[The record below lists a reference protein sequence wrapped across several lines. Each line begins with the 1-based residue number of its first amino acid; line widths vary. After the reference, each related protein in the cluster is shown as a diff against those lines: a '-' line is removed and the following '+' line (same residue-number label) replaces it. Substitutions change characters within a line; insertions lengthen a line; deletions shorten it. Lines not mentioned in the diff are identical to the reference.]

1 MISAESKEL
10 LQDFE
15 KRMRFVNL
23 IKYWL
28 QRSKPTEIR
37 ELLHNDDDKT
47 DNLILM
53 VMVFIMDSTLRYGE
67 RCTKQDITAFLRELA
82 DVYDYEPESAKIL
95 ADYIITDVLQSNGK
109 VRSFDTFYN
118 SDEQFRDQ
126 RSLIL
131 LEQQSGS
138 YVLTNEA
145 YEFLFRTKEID
156 SELDFSVNR
165 FKLQEFIK
173 RGNYGKALR
182 ESRELVSRVRNL
194 KTRMDDF
201 MLRCRTNI
209 SEVSID
215 EYEEIVTQVKDSF
228 EDENKQL
235 SDIRTLVSAKL
246 QAIAD
251 AQINTDE
258 NIGQTEQEI
267 REILENIDTV
277 ISEQS
282 RVFNQKFSLSE
293 LYADLLDD
301 SFSYLQAGRFDLEQ
315 ELLLPLQKMQL
326 QDTRNVGKLFAPL
339 YRPIFSHM
347 FGIDLF
353 YSRQNAIREGN
364 RDDGIDIIS
373 DDNAETAA
381 DIRNKRYVEIIREL
395 LTFADKNS
403 IFCFSDY
410 LAVVPKEQVQEQI
423 REKSLPDVML
433 KLYGLGEID
442 IAGWR
447 AEQHD
452 IIVPVGE
459 FDLSY
464 CLSELPIELVQM
476 QTILIQKLDE
486 VITLSDETGN
496 SIKINKYF
504 PHSQF
509 TFSHNPIN
517 KSNRNFFYFISFIN
531 TSNDN
536 FHLECISS
544 IFNVFYQILK
554 YIFFKKSI
562 TSS

>member
-1 MISAESKEL
+1 MISAESKDL

-28 QRSKPTEIR
+28 QRSKPREIQ
-37 ELLHNDDDKT
+37 ELLHGDDDKI

-82 DVYDYEPESAKIL
+82 DVYDYEPESAKTL
-95 ADYIITDVLQSNGK
+95 ADYIVTDVLQSNGK

-118 SDEQFRDQ
+118 SDAQFRDQ

-131 LEQQSGS
+131 IEQKSGS

-215 EYEEIVTQVKDSF
+215 EYEEIVAQVRDSF

-246 QAIAD
+246 QAIVD
-251 AQINTDE
+251 AQINKND

-267 REILENIDTV
+267 REILENVDTV

-282 RVFNQKFSLSE
+282 HVFNQKFSLSE
-293 LYADLLDD
+293 LYANLLDD

-315 ELLLPLQKMQL
+315 EILLPLQKMRL
-326 QDTRNVGKLFAPL
+326 QDSENVGKLFTPL
-339 YRPIFSHM
+339 YCPSFPHL
-347 FGIDLF
+347 FGLDFF
-353 YSRQNAIREGN
+353 YSRQNAIRESS
-364 RDDGIDIIS
+364 RDDGIDIVNE
-373 DDNAETAA
+373 DNTETAA
-381 DIRNKRYVEIIREL
+381 DIRNKRYVEIIKEL
-395 LTFADKNS
+395 LSFADQNA
-403 IFCFSDY
+403 IFRFSDY
-410 LAVVPKEQVQEQI
+410 LQSVSKEQLQKQLQ
-423 REKSLPDVML
+423 EKSLPGVML
-433 KLYGLGEID
+433 KLYGMGEID
-442 IAGWR
+442 IEGWR
-447 AEQHD
+447 SAQHN
-452 IIVPVGE
+452 IIEPVGE

-464 CLSELPIELVQM
+464 CLSELPKELVQM
-476 QTILIQKLDE
+476 QMILIHKLE
-486 VITLSDETGN
+486 EMITLSDGMEH
-496 SIKINKYF
+496 SIRINDFKIEV
-504 PHSQF
+504 
-509 TFSHNPIN
+509 
-517 KSNRNFFYFISFIN
+517 R
-531 TSNDN
+531 
-536 FHLECISS
+536 
-544 IFNVFYQILK
+544 
-554 YIFFKKSI
+554 
-562 TSS
+562 

>member
-53 VMVFIMDSTLRYGE
+53 VMVFIMDSTLQYGE

-82 DVYDYEPESAKIL
+82 DVYDYEPESAKML
-95 ADYIITDVLQSNGK
+95 TDYIITDVLQSNGK

-215 EYEEIVTQVKDSF
+215 EYEEIVSQIKDSF

-251 AQINTDE
+251 TQINTDE

-293 LYADLLDD
+293 IYADLLDD

-326 QDTRNVGKLFAPL
+326 QDSKNVGKLFAPF
-339 YRPIFSHM
+339 YRPIFPHV
-347 FGIDLF
+347 FGIDFF
-353 YSRQNAIREGN
+353 YSRQNAIREST
-364 RDDGIDIIS
+364 RDDSIDIVS

-381 DIRNKRYVEIIREL
+381 DIRNKRYVEIIRGL
-395 LTFADKNS
+395 LNFADKNS

-410 LAVVPKEQVQEQI
+410 LAVVPKEQVQEQL

-442 IAGWR
+442 VAGWR

-464 CLSELPIELVQM
+464 CLSELPKELVQM
-476 QTILIQKLDE
+476 QTMLIQRLDGI
-486 VITLSDETGN
+486 ITISDEAGN
-496 SIKINKYF
+496 SIKMN
-504 PHSQF
+504 
-509 TFSHNPIN
+509 
-517 KSNRNFFYFISFIN
+517 NFKI
-531 TSNDN
+531 
-536 FHLECISS
+536 E
-544 IFNVFYQILK
+544 VRR
-554 YIFFKKSI
+554 
-562 TSS
+562 

>member
-28 QRSKPTEIR
+28 QRSKPREIS
-37 ELLHNDDDKT
+37 ELLHNDDKT

-82 DVYDYEPESAKIL
+82 DVYDYEPESAKML
-95 ADYIITDVLQSNGK
+95 TNYIITDVLQSNGK

-215 EYEEIVTQVKDSF
+215 EYEEIVSQIKDSF

-251 AQINTDE
+251 AQINTDK

-339 YRPIFSHM
+339 YRPIFPHM
-347 FGIDLF
+347 FGIDFF
-353 YSRQNAIREGN
+353 YSRQNAIRESN
-364 RDDGIDIIS
+364 RDDGIDIVS
-373 DDNAETAA
+373 DENAETAA
-381 DIRNKRYVEIIREL
+381 DIRNKRYVEIIRGL

-410 LAVVPKEQVQEQI
+410 LAAVPKEQVQEQL

-433 KLYGLGEID
+433 KLYGMGEID
-442 IAGWR
+442 VEDWR

-464 CLSELPIELVQM
+464 CLSELPKELVQM

-486 VITLSDETGN
+486 VITLLDAEGG
-496 SIKINKYF
+496 SIKIN
-504 PHSQF
+504 
-509 TFSHNPIN
+509 
-517 KSNRNFFYFISFIN
+517 NFKIEVIR
-531 TSNDN
+531 
-536 FHLECISS
+536 
-544 IFNVFYQILK
+544 
-554 YIFFKKSI
+554 
-562 TSS
+562 

>member
-1 MISAESKEL
+1 MISAESKEI

-67 RCTKQDITAFLRELA
+67 RCTKQDITAFLQELA
-82 DVYDYEPESAKIL
+82 DVYDYEPESAKLL
-95 ADYIITDVLQSNGK
+95 ADYIVTDVLQSGGK
-109 VRSFDTFYN
+109 VRLFDTFQ
-118 SDEQFRDQ
+118 SGDEDFRDQ
-126 RSLIL
+126 SSLIL

-156 SELDFSVNR
+156 NELDFSVNR

-215 EYEEIVTQVKDSF
+215 EYEEIVMQVRDSF

-235 SDIRTLVSAKL
+235 SDIRTLVSAKF

-251 AQINTDE
+251 AQVNLND

-282 RVFNQKFSLSE
+282 CVFNQKFSLSE
-293 LYADLLDD
+293 LYANLLDD

-326 QDTRNVGKLFAPL
+326 QDSKNVGKLFAPL
-339 YRPIFSHM
+339 YRPSFPHL
-347 FGIDLF
+347 FGIDFF
-353 YSRQNAIREGN
+353 YSRQNTIKETS
-364 RDDGIDIIS
+364 RDDGIEIIS
-373 DDNAETAA
+373 EDNAETAA
-381 DIRNKRYVEIIREL
+381 DIRNRRYVEIIKGL
-395 LTFADKNS
+395 LSFANQNAV
-403 IFCFSDY
+403 FCFSDY
-410 LAVVPKEQVQEQI
+410 LASLSKEQLQEQLQ
-423 REKSLPDVML
+423 EKSLPDVML
-433 KLYGLGEID
+433 KLYGMGEID
-442 IAGWR
+442 VAGWR
-447 AEQHD
+447 SAQHD
-452 IIVPVGE
+452 IIEPVGE

-464 CLSELPIELVQM
+464 CLSELPQELVQM
-476 QTILIQKLDE
+476 QMILIHKLDD
-486 VITLSDETGN
+486 VITLSDNAGN
-496 SIKINKYF
+496 CIKIN
-504 PHSQF
+504 
-509 TFSHNPIN
+509 
-517 KSNRNFFYFISFIN
+517 NFKI
-531 TSNDN
+531 
-536 FHLECISS
+536 E
-544 IFNVFYQILK
+544 VK
-554 YIFFKKSI
+554 R
-562 TSS
+562 

>member
-1 MISAESKEL
+1 MISAESKDF

-28 QRSKPTEIR
+28 QRSKPPEIR

-67 RCTKQDITAFLRELA
+67 HCTKQDITVFLRELA
-82 DVYDYEPESAKIL
+82 DVYDYEPESAKML
-95 ADYIITDVLQSNGK
+95 ADYIVTDVLQSKGK
-109 VRSFDTFYN
+109 VRSFDTFY
-118 SDEQFRDQ
+118 SGDEQFRDQ

-251 AQINTDE
+251 AQITTDE

-315 ELLLPLQKMQL
+315 ELLIPMQKMQL
-326 QDTRNVGKLFAPL
+326 QYSKNLGKLFAPL
-339 YRPIFSHM
+339 YRPSFPHL
-347 FGIDLF
+347 FGLDFF
-353 YSRQNAIREGN
+353 YSRQNAIREIS
-364 RDDGIDIIS
+364 RDNGIDIDS
-373 DDNAETAA
+373 EDNAETAA
-381 DIRNKRYVEIIREL
+381 DIRNKRYVEIIKGL
-395 LTFADKNS
+395 LSFANQNA
-403 IFCFSDY
+403 IFSFSDY
-410 LAVVPKEQVQEQI
+410 IASVSKEQLQEQLQ
-423 REKSLPDVML
+423 EKSLPDVML
-433 KLYGLGEID
+433 KLYGMGEID
-442 IAGWR
+442 VAGWR

-452 IIVPVGE
+452 IIEPVGE

-464 CLSELPIELVQM
+464 CLSELPEELVQM
-476 QTILIQKLDE
+476 QSILIHKLDG
-486 VITLSDETGN
+486 VITLSDDAGN
-496 SIKINKYF
+496 RIKIN
-504 PHSQF
+504 
-509 TFSHNPIN
+509 
-517 KSNRNFFYFISFIN
+517 
-531 TSNDN
+531 D
-536 FHLECISS
+536 
-544 IFNVFYQILK
+544 FNIEVRR
-554 YIFFKKSI
+554 
-562 TSS
+562 

>member
-1 MISAESKEL
+1 MISAESKDL

-28 QRSKPTEIR
+28 QRSKPREIN

-95 ADYIITDVLQSNGK
+95 TDYIVTDVLQSNGK

-118 SDEQFRDQ
+118 SDEQFKDQ

-215 EYEEIVTQVKDSF
+215 EYEEIVFQVKDSF

-315 ELLLPLQKMQL
+315 ELLLPMQKMHL
-326 QDTRNVGKLFAPL
+326 QDTRNIGKLFAPL

-347 FGIDLF
+347 FGIDFF
-353 YSRQNAIREGN
+353 YSRQNAIRESTK
-364 RDDGIDIIS
+364 DDGIDIVS

-381 DIRNKRYVEIIREL
+381 DIRNKRYVEIIRGL

-410 LAVVPKEQVQEQI
+410 LAVVPKEQVQEQL

-433 KLYGLGEID
+433 KLYGLGEINV
-442 IAGWR
+442 AGWR

-464 CLSELPIELVQM
+464 CLSELPEELIQM

-486 VITLSDETGN
+486 VITLLDAEDG
-496 SIKINKYF
+496 SIKM
-504 PHSQF
+504 
-509 TFSHNPIN
+509 
-517 KSNRNFFYFISFIN
+517 
-531 TSNDN
+531 ND
-536 FHLECISS
+536 
-544 IFNVFYQILK
+544 
-554 YIFFKKSI
+554 FKI
-562 TSS
+562 EVIR

>member
-95 ADYIITDVLQSNGK
+95 ADYIITDVLQSGGK
-109 VRSFDTFYN
+109 IRLFDTFH
-118 SDEQFRDQ
+118 SGDESFREQ
-126 RSLIL
+126 SSLIL

-215 EYEEIVTQVKDSF
+215 EYEEIVSQIKDSF

-251 AQINTDE
+251 AQINTDG

-326 QDTRNVGKLFAPL
+326 QDSKNVGKLFAPL
-339 YRPIFSHM
+339 YRPIFPHM
-347 FGIDLF
+347 FGIDFF

-364 RDDGIDIIS
+364 RDDGIDIVS
-373 DDNAETAA
+373 DENAETAA
-381 DIRNKRYVEIIREL
+381 DIRNKRYVEIIRGL

-410 LAVVPKEQVQEQI
+410 LAVVPKEQVQEQL

-442 IAGWR
+442 VAGWR

-464 CLSELPIELVQM
+464 CLSELPKELVQM
-476 QTILIQKLDE
+476 QTMLIQRLDGI
-486 VITLSDETGN
+486 ITISDEAGN
-496 SIKINKYF
+496 SIKMN
-504 PHSQF
+504 
-509 TFSHNPIN
+509 
-517 KSNRNFFYFISFIN
+517 NFKI
-531 TSNDN
+531 
-536 FHLECISS
+536 E
-544 IFNVFYQILK
+544 VRR
-554 YIFFKKSI
+554 
-562 TSS
+562 

>member
-1 MISAESKEL
+1 MISAESKDL

-28 QRSKPTEIR
+28 QRSKPREIS

-67 RCTKQDITAFLRELA
+67 RCTKQDVTAFLRKLA
-82 DVYDYEPESAKIL
+82 DVYDYEPESAKML
-95 ADYIITDVLQSNGK
+95 TDYIITDVLQSNGK

-131 LEQQSGS
+131 LEKQSGS

-326 QDTRNVGKLFAPL
+326 QDSKNVGKLFAPL
-339 YRPIFSHM
+339 YRPIFPHM
-347 FGIDLF
+347 FGIDFF
-353 YSRQNAIREGN
+353 YSRQNAIRESN
-364 RDDGIDIIS
+364 RDDGIDIES
-373 DDNAETAA
+373 EDNAETAA
-381 DIRNKRYVEIIREL
+381 DIRNKRYVEIIKGL
-395 LTFADKNS
+395 LSFADQNAV
-403 IFCFSDY
+403 FRFSDY
-410 LAVVPKEQVQEQI
+410 IASVSKEQLQEQLQ
-423 REKSLPDVML
+423 EKSLPDVML
-433 KLYGLGEID
+433 KLYGMGEID
-442 IAGWR
+442 VAGWR
-447 AEQHD
+447 SEQHD

-464 CLSELPIELVQM
+464 CLSELPEELIQM

-486 VITLSDETGN
+486 FITLSDDTGG
-496 SIKINKYF
+496 SIKM
-504 PHSQF
+504 
-509 TFSHNPIN
+509 
-517 KSNRNFFYFISFIN
+517 
-531 TSNDN
+531 ND
-536 FHLECISS
+536 
-544 IFNVFYQILK
+544 FNIEVRR
-554 YIFFKKSI
+554 
-562 TSS
+562 

>member
-82 DVYDYEPESAKIL
+82 DVYGYEPESAKML
-95 ADYIITDVLQSNGK
+95 TDYIVTDVLQSGGK
-109 VRSFDTFYN
+109 VRRFDTFD
-118 SDEQFRDQ
+118 SHEEEFREQG
-126 RSLIL
+126 SLIL
-131 LEQQSGS
+131 IEQQSGS

-209 SEVSID
+209 SEVAID
-215 EYEEIVTQVKDSF
+215 EYEEIIAQVKDSF

-251 AQINTDE
+251 SEIKKDE

-282 RVFNQKFSLSE
+282 RVFNQKFTLSE
-293 LYADLLDD
+293 LYAELLDD
-301 SFSYLQAGRFDLEQ
+301 SFSYSQVGRFDLEQ
-315 ELLLPLQKMQL
+315 ELLLPLQKMHL
-326 QDTRNVGKLFAPL
+326 KESKDIGKLFAPL
-339 YRPIFSHM
+339 YRPSFPNL
-347 FGIDLF
+347 FGLDFF
-353 YSRQNAIREGN
+353 YARQNVIRESSS
-364 RDDGIDIIS
+364 DDGIDIAS
-373 DDNAETAA
+373 EDTAENAA
-381 DIRNKRYVEIIREL
+381 DIRNKRNVDIIRGL
-395 LTFADKNS
+395 LSYAENKPV
-403 IFCFSDY
+403 FCFSEY
-410 LAVVPKEQVQEQI
+410 IESVPKEQLQYQLQ
-423 REKSLPDVML
+423 EKSLPDVML

-447 AEQHD
+447 SEQQD

-464 CLSELPIELVQM
+464 CLSELPEKLVQM
-476 QTILIQKLDE
+476 DSILIYKRDE
-486 VITLSDETGN
+486 VITLSDDAFG
-496 SIKINKYF
+496 SIKM
-504 PHSQF
+504 
-509 TFSHNPIN
+509 
-517 KSNRNFFYFISFIN
+517 
-531 TSNDN
+531 ND
-536 FHLECISS
+536 
-544 IFNVFYQILK
+544 FNIEVK
-554 YIFFKKSI
+554 R
-562 TSS
+562 

>member
-1 MISAESKEL
+1 MISAESKDL

-28 QRSKPTEIR
+28 QRSKPREIS

-67 RCTKQDITAFLRELA
+67 RCTKQDVTAFLRKLA
-82 DVYDYEPESAKIL
+82 DVYDYEPESAKML
-95 ADYIITDVLQSNGK
+95 TDYIITDVLQSNGK

-131 LEQQSGS
+131 LEKQSGS

-326 QDTRNVGKLFAPL
+326 QDSKNVGKLFAPL
-339 YRPIFSHM
+339 YRPIFPHM
-347 FGIDLF
+347 FGIDFF
-353 YSRQNAIREGN
+353 YSRQNAIRESN
-364 RDDGIDIIS
+364 RDDGIDIES
-373 DDNAETAA
+373 EDNAETAA
-381 DIRNKRYVEIIREL
+381 DIRNKRYVEIIKGL
-395 LTFADKNS
+395 LSFADQNAV
-403 IFCFSDY
+403 FRFSDY
-410 LAVVPKEQVQEQI
+410 IASVSKEQLQEQLQ
-423 REKSLPDVML
+423 EKSLPDVML
-433 KLYGLGEID
+433 KLYGMGEID
-442 IAGWR
+442 VAGWR
-447 AEQHD
+447 SEQHD

-464 CLSELPIELVQM
+464 CLSELPEELIQM

-486 VITLSDETGN
+486 VITLSDDTGG
-496 SIKINKYF
+496 SIKM
-504 PHSQF
+504 
-509 TFSHNPIN
+509 
-517 KSNRNFFYFISFIN
+517 
-531 TSNDN
+531 ND
-536 FHLECISS
+536 
-544 IFNVFYQILK
+544 FNIEVRR
-554 YIFFKKSI
+554 
-562 TSS
+562 

>member
-82 DVYDYEPESAKIL
+82 DVYDYEPESAKML
-95 ADYIITDVLQSNGK
+95 TDYIITDVLQSNGK

-251 AQINTDE
+251 DQINSDE
-258 NIGQTEQEI
+258 IIGQTEQEI

-301 SFSYLQAGRFDLEQ
+301 SFSYLQAGRFDLEH

-326 QDTRNVGKLFAPL
+326 QDTRNVGKLFASL

-347 FGIDLF
+347 FGIDFF

-364 RDDGIDIIS
+364 RDDGIDIVS

-381 DIRNKRYVEIIREL
+381 DIRNKRYVEIIRGL

-410 LAVVPKEQVQEQI
+410 LAAVPKEQVQEQ
-423 REKSLPDVML
+423 LML
-433 KLYGLGEID
+433 KLYGIGEID
-442 IAGWR
+442 VAGWR
-447 AEQHD
+447 SEQQN

-464 CLSELPIELVQM
+464 CLSELPKEFVQM
-476 QTILIQKLDE
+476 ESILIHKLDE
-486 VITLSDETGN
+486 VITLLDSAGG
-496 SIKINKYF
+496 SIKM
-504 PHSQF
+504 
-509 TFSHNPIN
+509 
-517 KSNRNFFYFISFIN
+517 
-531 TSNDN
+531 ND
-536 FHLECISS
+536 
-544 IFNVFYQILK
+544 
-554 YIFFKKSI
+554 FKI
-562 TSS
+562 EVRR

>member
-23 IKYWL
+23 VKYWL

-37 ELLHNDDDKT
+37 ELLHNDDGKT

-67 RCTKQDITAFLRELA
+67 RCTKQDIAAFLRELS
-82 DVYDYEPESAKIL
+82 DVYGYDPEAAEIL
-95 ADYIITDVLQSNGK
+95 TDYIVTDVLQSGGK
-109 VRSFDTFYN
+109 IRLFDTFHG

-126 RSLIL
+126 SSLIL
-131 LEQQSGS
+131 IEQKSGS

-156 SELDFSVNR
+156 SELDFSVSR

-173 RGNYGKALR
+173 RGNYSKALR

-215 EYEEIVTQVKDSF
+215 EYEEIVTQVRDSF

-246 QAIAD
+246 QSIAD
-251 AQINTDE
+251 AGISKND
-258 NIGQTEQEI
+258 NIGQIEREI

-282 RVFNQKFSLSE
+282 RVFNQKFTLSG
-293 LYADLLDD
+293 LYAELLDD
-301 SFSYLQAGRFDLEQ
+301 SFTYLQTNRFDLEQ
-315 ELLLPLQKMQL
+315 ELLFPLQKIQL
-326 QDTRNVGKLFAPL
+326 QNSQNIGKLFAPL
-339 YRPIFSHM
+339 YRPVLPHL
-347 FGIDLF
+347 FGLDFF
-353 YSRQNAIREGN
+353 YRRQNFIRECSK
-364 RDDGIDIIS
+364 DDSIDIGGEE
-373 DDNAETAA
+373 NAETAA
-381 DIRNKRYVEIIREL
+381 DIRNKRYVAIIRGL
-395 LTFADKNS
+395 LSYADRKN
-403 IFCFSDY
+403 IFCFSEY
-410 LAVVPKEQVQEQI
+410 LETIPQELLLEQLQE
-423 REKSLPDVML
+423 KALPDVML

-442 IAGWR
+442 VAGWR
-447 AEQHD
+447 LKQQSVM
-452 IIVPVGE
+452 VPIGE

-464 CLSELPIELVQM
+464 CLSVLPEELVQM
-476 QTILIQKLDE
+476 ETIVIHKLGDA
-486 VITLSDETGN
+486 VTFLDGSGR
-496 SIKINKYF
+496 SIKM
-504 PHSQF
+504 
-509 TFSHNPIN
+509 
-517 KSNRNFFYFISFIN
+517 
-531 TSNDN
+531 ND
-536 FHLECISS
+536 
-544 IFNVFYQILK
+544 
-554 YIFFKKSI
+554 FKVEVRK
-562 TSS
+562 

>member
-1 MISAESKEL
+1 MISAESKDL

-23 IKYWL
+23 IKYWM
-28 QRSKPTEIR
+28 QRSKPREIS
-37 ELLHNDDDKT
+37 ELLHYDDDKT

-95 ADYIITDVLQSNGK
+95 TDYIVIDVLQSNGK
-109 VRSFDTFYN
+109 VRSFDTFYS

-131 LEQQSGS
+131 LEEQSGS

-251 AQINTDE
+251 AQITTDE

-301 SFSYLQAGRFDLEQ
+301 SFFYLQAGRFDLEQ
-315 ELLLPLQKMQL
+315 ELLIPIQKMKL
-326 QDTRNVGKLFAPL
+326 QDSKNLGKLFAPL
-339 YRPIFSHM
+339 YRP
-347 FGIDLF
+347 LF
-353 YSRQNAIREGN
+353 PHLFALDFFYNRQNAIREST
-364 RDDGIDIIS
+364 RDDGVDIVS

-381 DIRNKRYVEIIREL
+381 DIRNKRYVEIIKGL
-395 LTFADKNS
+395 LSFANQNA
-403 IFCFSDY
+403 IFSFSDY
-410 LAVVPKEQVQEQI
+410 IASVSKEQLQEHLQ
-423 REKSLPDVML
+423 EKTLPDVML
-433 KLYGLGEID
+433 KLYGMGEID
-442 IAGWR
+442 VAGWR
-447 AEQHD
+447 AEQND
-452 IIVPVGE
+452 IIEPVGE

-464 CLSELPIELVQM
+464 CLSDLPEELVQM
-476 QTILIQKLDE
+476 QSILIHKLDG
-486 VITLSDETGN
+486 VITLSDDAGN
-496 SIKINKYF
+496 RIKIN
-504 PHSQF
+504 
-509 TFSHNPIN
+509 
-517 KSNRNFFYFISFIN
+517 
-531 TSNDN
+531 D
-536 FHLECISS
+536 
-544 IFNVFYQILK
+544 
-554 YIFFKKSI
+554 FKI
-562 TSS
+562 EVRR

>member
-1 MISAESKEL
+1 MISAESKEF

-23 IKYWL
+23 IKYWM
-28 QRSKPTEIR
+28 QRSKPREIS

-82 DVYDYEPESAKIL
+82 DVYGYESEAAKIL
-95 ADYIITDVLQSNGK
+95 TDYIVTDVLQSSGK
-109 VRSFDTFYN
+109 VRSFDTFY
-118 SDEQFRDQ
+118 SVDEQFRDQ

-131 LEQQSGS
+131 LERQSGS

-215 EYEEIVTQVKDSF
+215 EYEEIVAQVKDSF

-251 AQINTDE
+251 AQINQND
-258 NIGQTEQEI
+258 NIGKTEQEI

-282 RVFNQKFSLSE
+282 HVFNQKFSLSE
-293 LYADLLDD
+293 LYANLLDD
-301 SFSYLQAGRFDLEQ
+301 SFSYLQAGRFNLEQ
-315 ELLLPLQKMQL
+315 ELLLSLQKMQL
-326 QDTRNVGKLFAPL
+326 QDTKNLGKLFAPL
-339 YRPIFSHM
+339 YRPSFPHM
-347 FGIDLF
+347 FGLDFF
-353 YSRQNAIREGN
+353 YNRQNAIREN
-364 RDDGIDIIS
+364 SRDNGIDIES
-373 DDNAETAA
+373 EDNAETAA
-381 DIRNKRYVEIIREL
+381 DIRNKRYVDIIRGL

-410 LAVVPKEQVQEQI
+410 LEVVPKEQVQEQL

-433 KLYGLGEID
+433 KLYGMGEID
-442 IAGWR
+442 VSDWR
-447 AEQHD
+447 LKQQD

-464 CLSELPIELVQM
+464 CLSELPENLVQM
-476 QTILIQKLDE
+476 DSILIHKLNK
-486 VITLSDETGN
+486 VITLSDDTGG
-496 SIKINKYF
+496 SIKM
-504 PHSQF
+504 
-509 TFSHNPIN
+509 
-517 KSNRNFFYFISFIN
+517 
-531 TSNDN
+531 ND
-536 FHLECISS
+536 
-544 IFNVFYQILK
+544 FNIEVRR
-554 YIFFKKSI
+554 
-562 TSS
+562 

>member
-1 MISAESKEL
+1 MISQESKEL

-28 QRSKPTEIR
+28 QRSKPREIS

-67 RCTKQDITAFLRELA
+67 RCTKQDITAFLRELS

-131 LEQQSGS
+131 LEQQSGC

-173 RGNYGKALR
+173 RGNYNKALR

-215 EYEEIVTQVKDSF
+215 EYEEIVSQVKDSF

-326 QDTRNVGKLFAPL
+326 QDTKNVGKLFAPL

-347 FGIDLF
+347 FGIDFF
-353 YSRQNAIREGN
+353 YSRQNAIRESN
-364 RDDGIDIIS
+364 RDDGIDIVS

-381 DIRNKRYVEIIREL
+381 DIRNKRYVEIIRGL

-410 LAVVPKEQVQEQI
+410 LAVVPKEQVQEQL

-442 IAGWR
+442 VAGWR

-464 CLSELPIELVQM
+464 CLSELPKELVQM
-476 QTILIQKLDE
+476 QTMLIQRLDGI
-486 VITLSDETGN
+486 ITISDEAGN
-496 SIKINKYF
+496 SIKM
-504 PHSQF
+504 
-509 TFSHNPIN
+509 
-517 KSNRNFFYFISFIN
+517 
-531 TSNDN
+531 ND
-536 FHLECISS
+536 
-544 IFNVFYQILK
+544 
-554 YIFFKKSI
+554 FKI
-562 TSS
+562 EVIR

>member
-82 DVYDYEPESAKIL
+82 DVYDYEPESAKML
-95 ADYIITDVLQSNGK
+95 TDYIITDVLQSNGK

-347 FGIDLF
+347 FGIDFF

-364 RDDGIDIIS
+364 RDDGIDIVS

-381 DIRNKRYVEIIREL
+381 DIRNKRYVEIIRGL

-410 LAVVPKEQVQEQI
+410 LAAVPKEQVQEQL

-433 KLYGLGEID
+433 KLYGMGEID
-442 IAGWR
+442 VAGWR
-447 AEQHD
+447 TEQQD

-464 CLSELPIELVQM
+464 CLSELPKELVQM

-486 VITLSDETGN
+486 VITLLDAEGG
-496 SIKINKYF
+496 SIKMN
-504 PHSQF
+504 
-509 TFSHNPIN
+509 
-517 KSNRNFFYFISFIN
+517 NFKIEVIR
-531 TSNDN
+531 
-536 FHLECISS
+536 
-544 IFNVFYQILK
+544 
-554 YIFFKKSI
+554 
-562 TSS
+562 

>member
-1 MISAESKEL
+1 MISAGSKEL

-37 ELLHNDDDKT
+37 EILHNDDDKT

-53 VMVFIMDSTLRYGE
+53 VMVFIMDNTLRYGE
-67 RCTKQDITAFLRELA
+67 RCTKQDITVFLRELA
-82 DVYDYEPESAKIL
+82 DIYGYEPEEAKTL
-95 ADYIITDVLQSNGK
+95 TDYIVTDVL
-109 VRSFDTFYN
+109 
-118 SDEQFRDQ
+118 
-126 RSLIL
+126 
-131 LEQQSGS
+131 QSGS

-156 SELDFSVNR
+156 SELDFSVSR

-201 MLRCRTNI
+201 MLRCRINI

-215 EYEEIVTQVKDSF
+215 EYEDIVDQVRDSF
-228 EDENKQL
+228 ENENKQL
-235 SDIRTLVSAKL
+235 SDIRSLVSAKL
-246 QAIAD
+246 QAFAVAEIKED
-251 AQINTDE
+251 RQIC
-258 NIGQTEQEI
+258 QTEKEI
-267 REILENIDTV
+267 HEILENIDTV

-282 RVFNQKFSLSE
+282 RVFNQKFTLSE

-301 SFSYLQAGRFDLEQ
+301 SFSYLQAGHFDIEQ

-326 QDTRNVGKLFAPL
+326 KDSKDVGKLFAPL
-339 YRPIFSHM
+339 YRPEFPHL

-353 YSRQNAIREGN
+353 YRRQNSIREVS
-364 RDDGIDIIS
+364 RDDGIDITS
-373 DDNAETAA
+373 DDTAENVA
-381 DIRNKRYVEIIREL
+381 DIRNERYVEIIRGL
-395 LTFADKNS
+395 LSFAENRAV
-403 IFCFSDY
+403 FNFSEY
-410 LAVVPKEQVQEQI
+410 LDTVSKTQLHEQMQE
-423 REKSLPDVML
+423 KALPDVML

-447 AEQHD
+447 SAQHD

-464 CLSELPIELVQM
+464 CLSELPEESVQM
-476 QTILIQKLDE
+476 ESIMIYKLDN
-486 VITLSDETGN
+486 VITLSDHKGGHIEMN
-496 SIKINKYF
+496 DFKIEV
-504 PHSQF
+504 
-509 TFSHNPIN
+509 
-517 KSNRNFFYFISFIN
+517 RR
-531 TSNDN
+531 
-536 FHLECISS
+536 
-544 IFNVFYQILK
+544 
-554 YIFFKKSI
+554 
-562 TSS
+562 

>member
-28 QRSKPTEIR
+28 QRSKPREIN

-95 ADYIITDVLQSNGK
+95 TDYIVTDVLQSNGK

-118 SDEQFRDQ
+118 SDEQFKDQ

-277 ISEQS
+277 IS
-282 RVFNQKFSLSE
+282 
-293 LYADLLDD
+293 
-301 SFSYLQAGRFDLEQ
+301 
-315 ELLLPLQKMQL
+315 
-326 QDTRNVGKLFAPL
+326 T
-339 YRPIFSHM
+339 
-347 FGIDLF
+347 
-353 YSRQNAIREGN
+353 
-364 RDDGIDIIS
+364 
-373 DDNAETAA
+373 
-381 DIRNKRYVEIIREL
+381 
-395 LTFADKNS
+395 
-403 IFCFSDY
+403 
-410 LAVVPKEQVQEQI
+410 
-423 REKSLPDVML
+423 
-433 KLYGLGEID
+433 
-442 IAGWR
+442 
-447 AEQHD
+447 
-452 IIVPVGE
+452 
-459 FDLSY
+459 
-464 CLSELPIELVQM
+464 
-476 QTILIQKLDE
+476 
-486 VITLSDETGN
+486 
-496 SIKINKYF
+496 
-504 PHSQF
+504 
-509 TFSHNPIN
+509 
-517 KSNRNFFYFISFIN
+517 
-531 TSNDN
+531 
-536 FHLECISS
+536 
-544 IFNVFYQILK
+544 
-554 YIFFKKSI
+554 
-562 TSS
+562 

>member
-1 MISAESKEL
+1 MISAESKDL

-28 QRSKPTEIR
+28 QRSKPREIN

-95 ADYIITDVLQSNGK
+95 TDYIVTDVLQSNGK
-109 VRSFDTFYN
+109 VRSFDTFYS

-251 AQINTDE
+251 AQITTNE
-258 NIGQTEQEI
+258 NIGQTEKEI

-326 QDTRNVGKLFAPL
+326 QDSKNLGKLFAPL
-339 YRPIFSHM
+339 YRPSFPHL
-347 FGIDLF
+347 FGLDFF
-353 YSRQNAIREGN
+353 YSRQNAIREST
-364 RDDGIDIIS
+364 RDDGVDIVS
-373 DDNAETAA
+373 DDNAETTA
-381 DIRNKRYVEIIREL
+381 DIRNKRYVEIIKGL
-395 LTFADKNS
+395 LSFANQNAVFS
-403 IFCFSDY
+403 FSDY
-410 LAVVPKEQVQEQI
+410 IASVSKEQLQEQLL
-423 REKSLPDVML
+423 EKSLPDVML
-433 KLYGLGEID
+433 KLYGMGEID

-464 CLSELPIELVQM
+464 CLSELTEDLVQM
-476 QTILIQKLDE
+476 QTILIHKLDG
-486 VITLSDETGN
+486 VITLSDDAGN
-496 SIKINKYF
+496 RIKIN
-504 PHSQF
+504 
-509 TFSHNPIN
+509 
-517 KSNRNFFYFISFIN
+517 
-531 TSNDN
+531 D
-536 FHLECISS
+536 
-544 IFNVFYQILK
+544 
-554 YIFFKKSI
+554 FKI
-562 TSS
+562 EVRR

>member
-95 ADYIITDVLQSNGK
+95 ADYIITDVLQSGGK
-109 VRSFDTFYN
+109 IRLFDTFH
-118 SDEQFRDQ
+118 SGDESFREQ
-126 RSLIL
+126 SSLIL

-165 FKLQEFIK
+165 FKLHEFIK

-209 SEVSID
+209 YEVSID
-215 EYEEIVTQVKDSF
+215 EYEEIVSQIKDSF

-251 AQINTDE
+251 AQINTDG

-326 QDTRNVGKLFAPL
+326 QDSKNVGKLFAPL
-339 YRPIFSHM
+339 YRPIFPHM
-347 FGIDLF
+347 FGIDFF
-353 YSRQNAIREGN
+353 YSRQNAIRESN
-364 RDDGIDIIS
+364 RDDVIDIVS

-381 DIRNKRYVEIIREL
+381 DIRNKRYVEIIRGL
-395 LTFADKNS
+395 LTFAYKNS

-410 LAVVPKEQVQEQI
+410 LAAVPKEQVQEQL

-442 IAGWR
+442 VAGWR

-464 CLSELPIELVQM
+464 CLSELPKELVQM
-476 QTILIQKLDE
+476 QTMLIQRLDGI
-486 VITLSDETGN
+486 ITISDEAGN
-496 SIKINKYF
+496 SIKMN
-504 PHSQF
+504 
-509 TFSHNPIN
+509 
-517 KSNRNFFYFISFIN
+517 NFKI
-531 TSNDN
+531 
-536 FHLECISS
+536 E
-544 IFNVFYQILK
+544 VRR
-554 YIFFKKSI
+554 
-562 TSS
+562 

>member
-28 QRSKPTEIR
+28 QRSKPREIS

-67 RCTKQDITAFLRELA
+67 RCTKQDVTAFLRELA
-82 DVYDYEPESAKIL
+82 DVYDYEPESAKML
-95 ADYIITDVLQSNGK
+95 TDYIITDVLQSNGK

-194 KTRMDDF
+194 RTRMDDF

-326 QDTRNVGKLFAPL
+326 QDSKNVGKLFAPL
-339 YRPIFSHM
+339 HRPIFPHM
-347 FGIDLF
+347 FGIDFF
-353 YSRQNAIREGN
+353 YSRQNAIRESN
-364 RDDGIDIIS
+364 RDDGIDIES
-373 DDNAETAA
+373 EDNAETAA
-381 DIRNKRYVEIIREL
+381 DIRNKRYVEIIRGL

-410 LAVVPKEQVQEQI
+410 LAIVPKAQVQEQI

-464 CLSELPIELVQM
+464 CLSELPEELIQM

-486 VITLSDETGN
+486 VITLLDAEGG
-496 SIKINKYF
+496 SIKM
-504 PHSQF
+504 
-509 TFSHNPIN
+509 
-517 KSNRNFFYFISFIN
+517 
-531 TSNDN
+531 ND
-536 FHLECISS
+536 
-544 IFNVFYQILK
+544 
-554 YIFFKKSI
+554 FKI
-562 TSS
+562 EVIR

>member
-82 DVYDYEPESAKIL
+82 DVYDYEPESAKLL
-95 ADYIITDVLQSNGK
+95 ADYIVTDVLQSNGK
-109 VRSFDTFYN
+109 VRSFDTFY
-118 SDEQFRDQ
+118 SADERFRDQ
-126 RSLIL
+126 RSLII
-131 LEQQSGS
+131 LEQQNGS

-156 SELDFSVNR
+156 NELDFSVNR

-173 RGNYGKALR
+173 RGNYSKALR

-209 SEVSID
+209 SEVTED

-246 QAIAD
+246 QAITD
-251 AQINTDE
+251 AQIDQND
-258 NIGQTEQEI
+258 NIGQTEKEI

-282 RVFNQKFSLSE
+282 RVFNQKFTLSE
-293 LYADLLDD
+293 LYAELLDD
-301 SFSYLQAGRFDLEQ
+301 SFSYFQAGRFEFEQ
-315 ELLLPLQKMQL
+315 ELLLPLQKMHL
-326 QDTRNVGKLFAPL
+326 QDTRSVGRLFAPL
-339 YRPIFSHM
+339 YRPSFPHL
-347 FGIDLF
+347 FGLDFF
-353 YSRQNAIREGN
+353 YSRQNAIREN
-364 RDDGIDIIS
+364 SKDDGIDIIS
-373 DDNAETAA
+373 EENAETTAG
-381 DIRNKRYVEIIREL
+381 IRNKRYVDIIRSL
-395 LTFADKNS
+395 LFYAKQKAV
-403 IFCFSDY
+403 FCFSDY
-410 LAVVPKEQVQEQI
+410 LESVSKEQLQEQLQ
-423 REKSLPDVML
+423 EKSLPDVML

-447 AEQHD
+447 SEQHD
-452 IIVPVGE
+452 IIEPVGE

-464 CLSELPIELVQM
+464 CLSEISEELVQM
-476 QTILIQKLDE
+476 QTILVHRLDD
-486 VITLSDETGN
+486 VITLSDDAGKH
-496 SIKINKYF
+496 IKIN
-504 PHSQF
+504 
-509 TFSHNPIN
+509 
-517 KSNRNFFYFISFIN
+517 
-531 TSNDN
+531 D
-536 FHLECISS
+536 
-544 IFNVFYQILK
+544 
-554 YIFFKKSI
+554 FKI
-562 TSS
+562 EVRR

>member
-82 DVYDYEPESAKIL
+82 DVYDYEPESAKLL
-95 ADYIITDVLQSNGK
+95 ANYIVTDVLQCGGK
-109 VRSFDTFYN
+109 VRLFDTFQSEN
-118 SDEQFRDQ
+118 EGFRKQ
-126 RSLIL
+126 SSLIL
-131 LEQQSGS
+131 IEQQSGS

-156 SELDFSVNR
+156 NELDFSVNR

-182 ESRELVSRVRNL
+182 ESRELVSRVRSL

-201 MLRCRTNI
+201 MFRCRTNI

-215 EYEEIVTQVKDSF
+215 EYEEIVMQVRDSF

-235 SDIRTLVSAKL
+235 SNIRTIIAAKF

-251 AQINTDE
+251 AQVNQND

-282 RVFNQKFSLSE
+282 CVFNQKFSLSE
-293 LYADLLDD
+293 LYANLLDD

-315 ELLLPLQKMQL
+315 ELLLPLQKMQV
-326 QDTRNVGKLFAPL
+326 QDSGNVGKLFAPL
-339 YRPIFSHM
+339 YRPSFPHL
-347 FGIDLF
+347 FGLDFF
-353 YSRQNAIREGN
+353 YSRQNAIRETS

-373 DDNAETAA
+373 EDNAETAA
-381 DIRNKRYVEIIREL
+381 DIRNKRYVEIIKGL
-395 LTFADKNS
+395 LSFANQNAV
-403 IFCFSDY
+403 FCFSDY
-410 LAVVPKEQVQEQI
+410 FTSVSKEQLLEQLQ
-423 REKSLPDVML
+423 EKSLPDVML

-442 IAGWR
+442 VAGWR
-447 AEQHD
+447 SAQHD
-452 IIVPVGE
+452 IIEPVGE

-464 CLSELPIELVQM
+464 CLSELPEELVQM
-476 QTILIQKLDE
+476 QTILIHKLDD
-486 VITLSDETGN
+486 VITLSDDAGN
-496 SIKINKYF
+496 CIKIN
-504 PHSQF
+504 
-509 TFSHNPIN
+509 
-517 KSNRNFFYFISFIN
+517 
-531 TSNDN
+531 D
-536 FHLECISS
+536 
-544 IFNVFYQILK
+544 
-554 YIFFKKSI
+554 FKI
-562 TSS
+562 EVRR

>member
-95 ADYIITDVLQSNGK
+95 ADYIITDVLQSGGK
-109 VRSFDTFYN
+109 IRLFDTFH
-118 SDEQFRDQ
+118 SGDESFREQ
-126 RSLIL
+126 SSLIL

-215 EYEEIVTQVKDSF
+215 EYEEIVSQIKDSF

-251 AQINTDE
+251 AQINTDG

-326 QDTRNVGKLFAPL
+326 QDSKNVGKLFAPL
-339 YRPIFSHM
+339 YRPIFPHM
-347 FGIDLF
+347 FGIDFF
-353 YSRQNAIREGN
+353 YSRQNAIRESN
-364 RDDGIDIIS
+364 RDDSIDIVS

-381 DIRNKRYVEIIREL
+381 DIRNKRYVEIIRGL
-395 LTFADKNS
+395 LNFAYKNS

-410 LAVVPKEQVQEQI
+410 LAVVPKEQVQEQL

-442 IAGWR
+442 VAGWR

-464 CLSELPIELVQM
+464 CLSELPKELVQM
-476 QTILIQKLDE
+476 QTMLIQRLDGI
-486 VITLSDETGN
+486 ITISDEAGN
-496 SIKINKYF
+496 SIKMN
-504 PHSQF
+504 
-509 TFSHNPIN
+509 
-517 KSNRNFFYFISFIN
+517 NFKI
-531 TSNDN
+531 
-536 FHLECISS
+536 E
-544 IFNVFYQILK
+544 VRR
-554 YIFFKKSI
+554 
-562 TSS
+562 

>member
-82 DVYDYEPESAKIL
+82 DVYDYEPESAKLL
-95 ADYIITDVLQSNGK
+95 ADYIVTDVLQSGGK
-109 VRSFDTFYN
+109 VRLFDTFQ
-118 SDEQFRDQ
+118 SGDEDFREQ
-126 RSLIL
+126 SSLIL

-156 SELDFSVNR
+156 NELDFSVNR

-215 EYEEIVTQVKDSF
+215 EYEEIVMQVRDSF

-235 SDIRTLVSAKL
+235 SNIRTIIAAKF

-251 AQINTDE
+251 SQVNLND

-282 RVFNQKFSLSE
+282 CVFNQKFSLSE
-293 LYADLLDD
+293 LYANLLDD

-326 QDTRNVGKLFAPL
+326 QDSKNVGKLFAPL
-339 YRPIFSHM
+339 YRPSFPHL
-347 FGIDLF
+347 FGIDFF
-353 YSRQNAIREGN
+353 YSRQNTIKETS
-364 RDDGIDIIS
+364 RDDGIEIIS
-373 DDNAETAA
+373 EDNAETAA
-381 DIRNKRYVEIIREL
+381 DIRNRRYVEIIKGL
-395 LTFADKNS
+395 LSFANQNAV
-403 IFCFSDY
+403 FCFSDY
-410 LAVVPKEQVQEQI
+410 LASLSKEQLQEQLQ
-423 REKSLPDVML
+423 EKSLPDVML
-433 KLYGLGEID
+433 KLYGMGEID
-442 IAGWR
+442 VAGWR
-447 AEQHD
+447 SAQHD
-452 IIVPVGE
+452 IIEPVGE

-464 CLSELPIELVQM
+464 CLSELPQELVQM
-476 QTILIQKLDE
+476 QMILIHKLDD
-486 VITLSDETGN
+486 VITLSDNAEN
-496 SIKINKYF
+496 CIKIN
-504 PHSQF
+504 
-509 TFSHNPIN
+509 
-517 KSNRNFFYFISFIN
+517 NFKI
-531 TSNDN
+531 
-536 FHLECISS
+536 E
-544 IFNVFYQILK
+544 VK
-554 YIFFKKSI
+554 R
-562 TSS
+562 

>member
-28 QRSKPTEIR
+28 QRSKPREIN

-95 ADYIITDVLQSNGK
+95 TDYIVTDVLQSNGK

-118 SDEQFRDQ
+118 SDEQFKDQ

-131 LEQQSGS
+131 IEQKSGS

-215 EYEEIVTQVKDSF
+215 EYEEIVAQVRDSF

-251 AQINTDE
+251 AQINQND

-293 LYADLLDD
+293 LYANLLDD

-326 QDTRNVGKLFAPL
+326 QESRNVGKLFAPL
-339 YRPIFSHM
+339 YRPSFPHL
-347 FGIDLF
+347 FGLDFF
-353 YSRQNAIREGN
+353 YSRQNAIRESS
-364 RDDGIDIIS
+364 RDDGIEIVREE
-373 DDNAETAA
+373 NAETAA
-381 DIRNKRYVEIIREL
+381 DIRNKRYVEIIKGL
-395 LTFADKNS
+395 LSFADQNAA
-403 IFCFSDY
+403 FRFSDY
-410 LAVVPKEQVQEQI
+410 LESVPKEQLQI
-423 REKSLPDVML
+423 QLQEKSLPDVML
-433 KLYGLGEID
+433 KLYGMGEID

-447 AEQHD
+447 SAQHD
-452 IIVPVGE
+452 IIEPVGE

-464 CLSELPIELVQM
+464 CLSELPEGLVQM
-476 QTILIQKLDE
+476 QMILIHKLDE
-486 VITLSDETGN
+486 VITIADDAETHIMIN
-496 SIKINKYF
+496 DFKIEV
-504 PHSQF
+504 
-509 TFSHNPIN
+509 
-517 KSNRNFFYFISFIN
+517 RR
-531 TSNDN
+531 
-536 FHLECISS
+536 
-544 IFNVFYQILK
+544 
-554 YIFFKKSI
+554 
-562 TSS
+562 